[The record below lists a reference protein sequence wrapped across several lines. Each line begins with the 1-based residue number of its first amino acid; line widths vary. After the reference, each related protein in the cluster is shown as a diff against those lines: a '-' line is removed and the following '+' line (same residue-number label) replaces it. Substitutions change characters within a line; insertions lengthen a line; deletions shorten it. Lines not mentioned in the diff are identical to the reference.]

1 MGAVIQDLDILR
13 QMVWQHF
20 MDMLLIAV
28 LNRLLIIPTFKT
40 DHIQGFFQPP
50 DFIFHGF
57 FPLEKEFQ
65 PLPVGFAA

>member
-28 LNRLLIIPTFKT
+28 LNRLLIISN
-40 DHIQGFFQPP
+40 I
-50 DFIFHGF
+50 
-57 FPLEKEFQ
+57 
-65 PLPVGFAA
+65 